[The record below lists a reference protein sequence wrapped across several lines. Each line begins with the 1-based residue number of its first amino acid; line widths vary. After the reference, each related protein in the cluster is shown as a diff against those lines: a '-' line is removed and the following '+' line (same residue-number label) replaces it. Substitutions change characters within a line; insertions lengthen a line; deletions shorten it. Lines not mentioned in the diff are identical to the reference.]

1 MRLSFVRI
9 PAIFLCML
17 FQSALHAQKAA
28 NTPDSI
34 QIDHL
39 LRQSEQLSEKAAYD
53 SAVSLAK
60 KALQLARQINYRKGE
75 ARAYDR
81 LGETLV
87 KMGQMNDVHLYDSL
101 VMPLA
106 KGLNDTALIINAD
119 NRSGIYYTER
129 GMIKE
134 GHERFIHALDI
145 KLEKA
150 QNIKTAEVYSNLAS
164 LFMAVGNKDKAMEW
178 FFKALRL
185 YE

>member
-1 MRLSFVRI
+1 MRLSFVRRI
-9 PAIFLCML
+9 PAIILCMTFL
-17 FQSALHAQKAA
+17 SAIHAQKGS
-28 NTPDSI
+28 TSPDSI

-39 LRQSEQLSEKAAYD
+39 LHQSEQLSDKAAYD

-60 KALQLARQINYRKGE
+60 KALQLSRKSSYRQGE
-75 ARAYDR
+75 AMAYDR

-87 KMGQMNDVHLYDSL
+87 KMGQMNEVHLYDSL

-106 KGLNDTALIINAD
+106 KGLNDTTLIINAD

-150 QNIKTAEVYSNLAS
+150 QSIKTAEVYSNLAS
-164 LFMAVGNKDKAMEW
+164 LFMAVGN
-178 FFKALRL
+178 
-185 YE
+185 